1 MFFYEILQVVT
12 VFFSWLGLTFHFAKL
27 PSIGIYI
34 NLAIKVFQKLV
45 LSLLMFTTILLAF
58 ALSFHLALRKHAVF
72 DNAFTSFL
80 KMINMMAG
88 EYNFDYNFTF
98 ESVRAVGGS
107 NGLVQLLLIGFIF
120 LVTITIANM
129 IIAIIIANI
138 KELQEEAEQD
148 QLTRTVK
155 TLSTVHNVKQTLI
168 RIFPCM
174 RGIFAPTLHDFVGK
188 TCVLCV
194 QIDRHSPALPW
205 FFKLQNALSSSTT
218 FYPVYTFDKQK
229 RSLGRA
235 TGLVLPHKIVNLAIN
250 ICKKKRQNSVRISND
265 LHGYRS
271 DWLQKNTKILP

>member
-1 MFFYEILQVVT
+1 VT

-58 ALSFHLALRKHAVF
+58 ALSFHLALRKHGVF

-98 ESVRAVGGS
+98 EAVRAVGGS
-107 NGLVQLLLIGFIF
+107 NGLVQILLVAFIL

-138 KELQEEAEQD
+138 KELQEEAEHD

-155 TLSTVHNVKQTLI
+155 ILSTVHNVKQTLI
-168 RIFPCM
+168 RIFPCLK
-174 RGIFAPTLHDFVGK
+174 GVFAPTLHDFVGK
-188 TCVLCV
+188 QCVLCV
-194 QIDRHSPALPW
+194 QIDRQSPALPW
-205 FFKLQNALSSSTT
+205 YSKLQNALSSSTI
-218 FYPVYTFDKQK
+218 FYPVYTYDKE
-229 RSLGRA
+229 RRILGDA
-235 TGLVLPHKIVNLAIN
+235 TGLVLPHKVVNLAIS
-250 ICKKKRQNSVRISND
+250 ICRDKQQKSVRNHHYS
-265 LHGYRS
+265 
-271 DWLQKNTKILP
+271 